1 MAYVCDICTHSFTL
15 KTDLKRHVN
24 RKNKCKIPEIVNDMI
39 KQIQKQENISVDIPS
54 NVPLNISQ
62 EKKKENVSLNKY
74 NNFICKLCK
83 KIFKRKNNLV
93 YHIVNS
99 CEYKNVNIIM
109 DEVKKK
115 NKSDNVI
122 SNTDKNNHIQQ
133 NITNNINTTIINN
146 TTNNNLMLNFN
157 SHVRDIEFTDI
168 DLSNILKNQIANIVP
183 TMVERVHFD
192 SNKPENHNIYLPVRR
207 SNTVIVFNNDRYVS
221 MILNDA
227 ICNLDTKMKDHLGKF
242 VDRLEEN
249 NNTNLSPK
257 EIKMVCD
264 RVDRLTEL
272 EDKDDL
278 QIRSNQKVK
287 MLLYDNK
294 DMVKETK
301 KRNENIKKMNEKNNI

>member
-109 DEVKKK
+109 DEVKKQK
-115 NKSDNVI
+115 KSDNVI
-122 SNTDKNNHIQQ
+122 
-133 NITNNINTTIINN
+133 
-146 TTNNNLMLNFN
+146 
-157 SHVRDIEFTDI
+157 
-168 DLSNILKNQIANIVP
+168 A
-183 TMVERVHFD
+183 
-192 SNKPENHNIYLPVRR
+192 
-207 SNTVIVFNNDRYVS
+207 NTVFDRFNDVLFFGFSRNHQKRQ
-221 MILNDA
+221 MFKTCIRTN
-227 ICNLDTKMKDHLGKF
+227 
-242 VDRLEEN
+242 RL
-249 NNTNLSPK
+249 
-257 EIKMVCD
+257 
-264 RVDRLTEL
+264 
-272 EDKDDL
+272 
-278 QIRSNQKVK
+278 
-287 MLLYDNK
+287 
-294 DMVKETK
+294 
-301 KRNENIKKMNEKNNI
+301 